1 MNPSLFLFKN
11 NDHSFIKNI
20 MKNINY
26 NPNDDIKDLSKS
38 DSISSQNL
46 QAMQLI
52 AKMREAADRVGA
64 GFVGGFITPT
74 GEKFVSSNLQSDD
87 EQFEVINN
95 RINDVAMK
103 IISIQEEND

>member
-1 MNPSLFLFKN
+1 MNPSLFLFRN
-11 NDHSFIKNI
+11 NNHSIIKNI

-103 IISIQEEND
+103 ILSIQDENV